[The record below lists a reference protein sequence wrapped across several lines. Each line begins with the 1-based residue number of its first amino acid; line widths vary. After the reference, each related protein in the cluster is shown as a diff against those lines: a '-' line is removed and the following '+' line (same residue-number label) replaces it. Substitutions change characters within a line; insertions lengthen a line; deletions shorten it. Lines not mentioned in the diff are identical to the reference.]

1 MRISDWSSDVCSS
14 DLRPSTGGHET
25 LRAIVEGGYS
35 SSAQISLA
43 PDIISSR
50 VAARDDGGLGLFEI
64 RRAEA
69 LRPRTADAPPIEQ
82 VPCAG
87 NLRLGDAAEVG
98 IMLVPS
104 RQLQFE
110 AANQW
115 YIHFGGDQRN
125 SKLGVGRK
133 DRARP
138 LGVGGWAH
146 PKKVAGLFEAGED
159 RKSPRL

>member
-69 LRPRTADAPPIEQ
+69 LRPRTADEPPIEQ

-87 NLRLGDAAEVG
+87 TLRLGDAAEDR
-98 IMLVPS
+98 S
-104 RQLQFE
+104 AEHTYELQ
-110 AANQW
+110 
-115 YIHFGGDQRN
+115 
-125 SKLGVGRK
+125 
-133 DRARP
+133 
-138 LGVGGWAH
+138 
-146 PKKVAGLFEAGED
+146 
-159 RKSPRL
+159 